1 LRRPLQVGW
10 AGRPW
15 RGPIVVGVLALTVVA
30 VVGVFVFRALGGTE
44 QLAVLLEQVQTIGSG
59 MRDWIEQSGPL
70 APFTYLVAK
79 AVTFIFLPWAGYPLN
94 VASGALFG
102 LFWGVILTALG
113 DTLGGCILYGL
124 SRWAGRPAVA
134 RILGESRMARVDRI
148 VDTGLGG
155 WRELLFFRV
164 VVPIPYNVV
173 SLAAG
178 LAPTLTLR
186 QYVTVTFLTAAPKV
200 FTVGIGAG
208 LVTGQWMEVAVA
220 VGLVVIAVVA
230 MLTLPSVRKALK
242 RVLQWMRREERIENS
257 TQSDLRS
264 H

>member
-1 LRRPLQVGW
+1 MKRPFQIGW
-10 AGRPW
+10 SALPR
-15 RGPIVVGVLALTVVA
+15 RGPVVVGLLALVVLGLVA
-30 VVGVFVFRALGGTE
+30 FFVVRALGSGE
-44 QLAVLLEQVQTIGSG
+44 QLAVFMEQLQTAGAS
-59 MRDWIEQSGPL
+59 MRDWIEQSGPW
-70 APFTYLVAK
+70 APLTYLAAK

-102 LFWGVILTALG
+102 LFWGVLLTALG
-113 DTLGGCILYGL
+113 DTLGGCILYVL

-134 RILGESRMARVDRI
+134 RILGESRMTRVDRV

-164 VVPIPYNVV
+164 VVPIPYNLV

-186 QYVTVTFLTAAPKV
+186 QYATVTFLTAAPKV

-208 LVTGQWMEVAVA
+208 LVTGEWMEVAVA
-220 VGLVVIAVVA
+220 GVLVVIAVAA
-230 MLTLPSVRKALK
+230 MLTLPSVREAFGRAL
-242 RVLQWMRREERIENS
+242 RWRRREQRIE
-257 TQSDLRS
+257 DGA
-264 H
+264 

>member
-1 LRRPLQVGW
+1 MKRPLRNEWVARLW
-10 AGRPW
+10 S
-15 RGPIVVGVLALTVVA
+15 GPVVVGLLALVVLAVIGFFVVRS
-30 VVGVFVFRALGGTE
+30 FGGSEQMAGLME
-44 QLAVLLEQVQTIGSG
+44 QLQTAGLR
-59 MRDWIEQSGPL
+59 MRDWIEQSGPW
-70 APFTYLVAK
+70 APLTYLVAK
-79 AVTFIFLPWAGYPLN
+79 AATFIFLPWAGYPLN

-164 VVPIPYNVV
+164 VVPIPYNLV

-186 QYVTVTFLTAAPKV
+186 QYATVTFLTAAPKV

-208 LVTGQWMEVAVA
+208 LVTGEWMEVAVA
-220 VGLVVIAVVA
+220 GGLVVIAVAA
-230 MLTLPSVRKALK
+230 MLTVRSVREALM
-242 RVLQWMRREERIENS
+242 RALRWRRREKRIEDG
-257 TQSDLRS
+257 TEQGT
-264 H
+264 

>member
-1 LRRPLQVGW
+1 L
-10 AGRPW
+10 
-15 RGPIVVGVLALTVVA
+15 LALVA
-30 VVGVFVFRALGGTE
+30 VAVIGFFVVRAFGGVQHLAALM
-44 QLAVLLEQVQTIGSG
+44 EQVQTVGLG
-59 MRDWIEQSGPL
+59 MRDWIETSGPWAPLSYL
-70 APFTYLVAK
+70 AAK
-79 AVTFIFLPWAGYPLN
+79 ALTFIFLPWAGYPLN

-102 LFWGVILTALG
+102 LFWGVMLTALG

-134 RILGESRMARVDRI
+134 RILGEDRMARVDRV

-164 VVPIPYNVV
+164 VVPIPYNFV

-186 QYVTVTFLTAAPKV
+186 QYAVVTFLTAAPKV

-220 VGLVVIAVVA
+220 GGLVVIAVAA
-230 MLTLPSVRKALK
+230 MLTVPSVREALR
-242 RVLQWMRREERIENS
+242 RVLRWRRREERIE
-257 TQSDLRS
+257 DGA
-264 H
+264 

>member
-1 LRRPLQVGW
+1 LRRPLQVEW
-10 AGRPW
+10 AGRLR
-15 RGPIVVGVLALTVVA
+15 RGPVVFGVLALIVLALVGVF
-30 VVGVFVFRALGGTE
+30 VVGVFGGAE
-44 QLAVLLEQVQTIGSG
+44 QLAMLVEQVQTFGLR
-59 MRDWIEQSGPL
+59 MRDWIEHSGPW
-70 APFTYLVAK
+70 APLTYLVAK

-102 LFWGVILTALG
+102 LFWGVVLTALG

-134 RILGESRMARVDRI
+134 RILGEGRMARVDRI

-164 VVPIPYNVV
+164 VVPIPYNLV

-186 QYVTVTFLTAAPKV
+186 QYAAVTFVTAAPKV

-208 LVTGQWMEVAVA
+208 LVTGEWMEVAVA
-220 VGLVVIAVVA
+220 GGLVVLAVAAV
-230 MLTLPSVRKALK
+230 LTVPSVRKALK
-242 RVLQWMRREERIENS
+242 RVLRWMRREERIE
-257 TQSDLRS
+257 DGA
-264 H
+264 

>member
-1 LRRPLQVGW
+1 MKRSIQIGSA
-10 AGRPW
+10 AGAW
-15 RGPIVVGVLALTVVA
+15 RGPVVVGLVA
-30 VVGVFVFRALGGTE
+30 VVVLAVIGFFVFRAFGGTQ
-44 QLAVLLEQVQTIGSG
+44 QLGALMEQVQTVGLG
-59 MRDWIEQSGPL
+59 MRDWIEQSGPW
-70 APFTYLVAK
+70 APLTYVAAK
-79 AVTFIFLPWAGYPLN
+79 AVTFMFLPWAGYPLN

-102 LFWGVILTALG
+102 LFWGVMLTALG

-134 RILGESRMARVDRI
+134 RIVGESRMARVDRI
-148 VDTGLGG
+148 IDTGLGG

-164 VVPIPYNVV
+164 VVPIPYNLV

-186 QYVTVTFLTAAPKV
+186 QYAIVTFLTAAPKI

-220 VGLVVIAVVA
+220 GALVVVAVAA
-230 MLTLPSVRKALK
+230 MLTLPSVRKALM
-242 RVLQWMRREERIENS
+242 RALRWRRREKRIE
-257 TQSDLRS
+257 DGV
-264 H
+264 

>member
-1 LRRPLQVGW
+1 MKRPLRNEW
-10 AGRPW
+10 AARLW
-15 RGPIVVGVLALTVVA
+15 SGPVVVGLLALVALAVIGFFVV
-30 VVGVFVFRALGGTE
+30 RAFGGSEQMAGLME
-44 QLAVLLEQVQTIGSG
+44 QLQTAGLR
-59 MRDWIEQSGPL
+59 MRDWIEQSGPW
-70 APFTYLVAK
+70 APLTYLVAK
-79 AVTFIFLPWAGYPLN
+79 AATFIFLPWAGYPLN

-134 RILGESRMARVDRI
+134 RILGESRMARVDRV

-164 VVPIPYNVV
+164 VVPIPYNLV

-186 QYVTVTFLTAAPKV
+186 QYATVTFLTAAPKV

-208 LVTGQWMEVAVA
+208 LVTGEWMEVAVA
-220 VGLVVIAVVA
+220 GGLVVIAVAA
-230 MLTLPSVRKALK
+230 MLTVRSVREALM
-242 RVLQWMRREERIENS
+242 RALRWRRREKRIEDG
-257 TQSDLRS
+257 TEQGT
-264 H
+264 

>member
-1 LRRPLQVGW
+1 MKRSLQIGW
-10 AGRPW
+10 SALPR
-15 RGPIVVGVLALTVVA
+15 RGPVVVGLLALMVLALVAFFVV
-30 VVGVFVFRALGGTE
+30 RALGSGE
-44 QLAVLLEQVQTIGSG
+44 QLAVIMEQLQTAGSS
-59 MRDWIEQSGPL
+59 MRDWVEQSGPW
-70 APFTYLVAK
+70 APLTYLAAK
-79 AVTFIFLPWAGYPLN
+79 AATFIFLPWAGYPLN

-102 LFWGVILTALG
+102 LFWGVVLTALG

-134 RILGESRMARVDRI
+134 RILGESRMVRVDRI

-164 VVPIPYNVV
+164 VVPIPYNLV

-186 QYVTVTFLTAAPKV
+186 QYATVTFLTAAPKV

-208 LVTGQWMEVAVA
+208 LVTGEWMEVAVA
-220 VGLVVIAVVA
+220 CLLVVIAVA
-230 MLTLPSVRKALK
+230 ATLTLPSVRETLRRAL
-242 RVLQWMRREERIENS
+242 RWRRKEQRIE
-257 TQSDLRS
+257 DGA
-264 H
+264 

>member
-1 LRRPLQVGW
+1 MRRSLQIEWVS
-10 AGRPW
+10 RPW
-15 RGPIVVGVLALTVVA
+15 RGPVLVGLLALVVLA
-30 VVGVFVFRALGGTE
+30 VVGFFIVRALGGSE
-44 QLAVLLEQVQTIGSG
+44 QLAVLLEQVQTIGLS

-102 LFWGVILTALG
+102 LFWGVMLTALG

-134 RILGESRMARVDRI
+134 RIVGEGRMARVYRVI
-148 VDTGLGG
+148 DTGLGG

-164 VVPIPYNVV
+164 VVPIPYNLV

-186 QYVTVTFLTAAPKV
+186 QYATVTFLTAAPKV

-208 LVTGQWMEVAVA
+208 LVTGEWMEVAVA
-220 VGLVVIAVVA
+220 CLLVVIAVAA
-230 MLTLPSVRKALK
+230 MLTLRSIREALM
-242 RVLQWMRREERIENS
+242 RALRWRRRETRLNEGA
-257 TQSDLRS
+257 
-264 H
+264 

>member
-1 LRRPLQVGW
+1 MRRTLRAEW

-15 RGPIVVGVLALTVVA
+15 LGRVVVGLLALAAVA
-30 VVGVFVFRALGGTE
+30 VIGFFAARSLGVGE
-44 QLAVLLEQVQTIGSG
+44 QLAGLMQQLQTIGLE
-59 MRDWIEQSGPL
+59 MRDWIERSGPW
-70 APFTYLVAK
+70 APLTYLVAK
-79 AVTFIFLPWAGYPLN
+79 AATFIFLPWAGYPLN

-113 DTLGGCILYGL
+113 DTLGGCILFGL

-164 VVPIPYNVV
+164 VVPIPYNFV

-178 LAPTLTLR
+178 LAPNLTLR
-186 QYVTVTFLTAAPKV
+186 QYALVTFLTAAPKV

-208 LVTGQWMEVAVA
+208 LVTGEWMEVAVA
-220 VGLVVIAVVA
+220 GGLVVIAVAA
-230 MLTLPSVRKALK
+230 MLTVPSVRNAFK
-242 RVLQWMRREERIENS
+242 RVLRWRRRENQLEEGA
-257 TQSDLRS
+257 
-264 H
+264 

>member
-1 LRRPLQVGW
+1 MRNEW
-10 AGRPW
+10 AARLW
-15 RGPIVVGVLALTVVA
+15 SGPVVVGLLALVALAVIGFFVV
-30 VVGVFVFRALGGTE
+30 RAFGGSEQMAGLME
-44 QLAVLLEQVQTIGSG
+44 QLQTAGLR
-59 MRDWIEQSGPL
+59 MRDWIEQSGPW
-70 APFTYLVAK
+70 APLTYLVAK
-79 AVTFIFLPWAGYPLN
+79 AATFIFLPWAGYPLN

-134 RILGESRMARVDRI
+134 RILGESRMSRVDRV

-164 VVPIPYNVV
+164 VVPIPYNLV

-208 LVTGQWMEVAVA
+208 LVTGEWMEVAVA
-220 VGLVVIAVVA
+220 GGLVVIAVAA
-230 MLTLPSVRKALK
+230 MLTVRSVREALM
-242 RVLQWMRREERIENS
+242 RALRWRRREKRIEDG
-257 TQSDLRS
+257 TEQGT
-264 H
+264 

>member
-1 LRRPLQVGW
+1 MRRSLQVEW
-10 AGRPW
+10 ASRPW
-15 RGPIVVGVLALTVVA
+15 RGPVLVGLLALVVLA
-30 VVGVFVFRALGGTE
+30 VVGLFILRAFGGTE
-44 QLAVLLEQVQTIGSG
+44 QLGAIMEQVQSVGLR
-59 MRDWIEQSGPL
+59 MRDWIEQSGPW
-70 APFTYLVAK
+70 APLTYLAAK
-79 AVTFIFLPWAGYPLN
+79 AITFICLPWAGYPLN

-102 LFWGVILTALG
+102 LFWGVVLTALG

-134 RILGESRMARVDRI
+134 RIVGEGRMARVDRI

-164 VVPIPYNVV
+164 VVPIPYNLV

-186 QYVTVTFLTAAPKV
+186 QYATVTFLTAAPKV

-208 LVTGQWMEVAVA
+208 LVTGEWMEVAVA
-220 VGLVVIAVVA
+220 CVLVVIAVAA
-230 MLTLPSVRKALK
+230 MLTVRSVREALM
-242 RVLQWMRREERIENS
+242 RALRWRRREKRLEES
-257 TQSDLRS
+257 T
-264 H
+264 

>member
-1 LRRPLQVGW
+1 MKRPLQIEWVT
-10 AGRPW
+10 RPW
-15 RGPIVVGVLALTVVA
+15 RGPILVGLLALLLLA
-30 VVGVFVFRALGGTE
+30 VVGYFVVRALGGTE
-44 QLAVLLEQVQTIGSG
+44 QLAALMEQVQTVGLR
-59 MRDWIEQSGPL
+59 MRDWIEQSGPW
-70 APFTYLVAK
+70 APVTYLVAK

-102 LFWGVILTALG
+102 LFWGVVLTALG

-134 RILGESRMARVDRI
+134 RILGESRMTRVDRV

-164 VVPIPYNVV
+164 VVPIPYNLV

-186 QYVTVTFLTAAPKV
+186 QYVTVTFLTCAPKV

-208 LVTGQWMEVAVA
+208 LVTGEWMEVAVA
-220 VGLVVIAVVA
+220 GGLVVISVAA
-230 MLTLPSVRKALK
+230 MLTLPSVRKAFM
-242 RVLQWMRREERIENS
+242 RVLRWRRREKRIEEG
-257 TQSDLRS
+257 TEKGT
-264 H
+264 

>member
-1 LRRPLQVGW
+1 MLALVVLL
-10 AGRPW
+10 
-15 RGPIVVGVLALTVVA
+15 VVGVLVVK
-30 VVGVFVFRALGGTE
+30 ALGGAE
-44 QLAVLLEQVQTIGSG
+44 HLATLLEQVQTIGLR
-59 MRDWIEQSGPL
+59 MRDWIEHSGPL
-70 APFTYLVAK
+70 APLTYLAAK

-102 LFWGVILTALG
+102 LFWGVVLTALG

-134 RILGESRMARVDRI
+134 RILGEGRMARVDRI

-164 VVPIPYNVV
+164 IVPVPYNIV

-186 QYVTVTFLTAAPKV
+186 QYAAVTFLTAAPKV

-208 LVTGQWMEVAVA
+208 LVTGEWMEVAVA
-220 VGLVVIAVVA
+220 GGLVVIAVA
-230 MLTLPSVRKALK
+230 ALLTRRNVREALV
-242 RVLQWMRREERIENS
+242 RALRWRRRENRLEEGA
-257 TQSDLRS
+257 
-264 H
+264 

>member
-1 LRRPLQVGW
+1 MKRALQMEWSARLCRSPV
-10 AGRPW
+10 
-15 RGPIVVGVLALTVVA
+15 VVGLLALVVLALAGFFVV
-30 VVGVFVFRALGGTE
+30 RAFGGGELLAGLME
-44 QLAVLLEQVQTIGSG
+44 QLQTAGSG
-59 MRDWIEQSGPL
+59 MRDWIERSGPW
-70 APFTYLVAK
+70 APLTYLAAK

-102 LFWGVILTALG
+102 LFWGVMLTALG

-124 SRWAGRPAVA
+124 SRWAGRPTVA
-134 RILGESRMARVDRI
+134 RILGESRMARVDRV

-164 VVPIPYNVV
+164 VVPIPYNLV

-186 QYVTVTFLTAAPKV
+186 QYATVTFLTAAPKV

-208 LVTGQWMEVAVA
+208 LVTGEWMEVAVA
-220 VGLVVIAVVA
+220 GVLVVVAVAA
-230 MLTLPSVRKALK
+230 MLTLPSVREAL
-242 RVLQWMRREERIENS
+242 RRALRWRRRENRIE
-257 TQSDLRS
+257 DGA
-264 H
+264 

>member
-1 LRRPLQVGW
+1 MKRPLQIGW
-10 AGRPW
+10 AARSW
-15 RGPIVVGVLALTVVA
+15 RGPVVVGLLALVVLAVIGFLVV
-30 VVGVFVFRALGGTE
+30 RALGGSE
-44 QLAVLLEQVQTIGSG
+44 QLSSLMEQVQTAGLG
-59 MRDWIEQSGPL
+59 MRDWIEQSGPW
-70 APFTYLVAK
+70 APLTYVAAK
-79 AVTFIFLPWAGYPLN
+79 AVTFMFLPWAGYPLN

-102 LFWGVILTALG
+102 LFWGVMLTALG

-134 RILGESRMARVDRI
+134 RIVGESRMARVDRI
-148 VDTGLGG
+148 IDTGLGG

-164 VVPIPYNVV
+164 VVPIPYNLV

-186 QYVTVTFLTAAPKV
+186 QYTIVTFLTAAPKV

-220 VGLVVIAVVA
+220 GALVVIAVAA
-230 MLTLPSVRKALK
+230 MLTLPSVRMALM
-242 RVLQWMRREERIENS
+242 RALRWRRREKRIE
-257 TQSDLRS
+257 DGA
-264 H
+264 

>member
-1 LRRPLQVGW
+1 MKRPLQIEW
-10 AGRPW
+10 AARPW
-15 RGPIVVGVLALTVVA
+15 RGPVFVGLLALVVLA
-30 VVGVFVFRALGGTE
+30 VVGFFVVRALGGTQ
-44 QLAVLLEQVQTIGSG
+44 QLAVIMEQVQTVGLR
-59 MRDWIEQSGPL
+59 MRDWIEQSGPW
-70 APFTYLVAK
+70 APLTYLAAK
-79 AVTFIFLPWAGYPLN
+79 AITFICLPWAGYPLN

-134 RILGESRMARVDRI
+134 RLVGESRMARVDRI
-148 VDTGLGG
+148 IDTGLGG

-164 VVPIPYNVV
+164 VVPIPYNLV

-186 QYVTVTFLTAAPKV
+186 QYATVTFLTAAPKV

-208 LVTGQWMEVAVA
+208 LVTGEWMEVAVA
-220 VGLVVIAVVA
+220 CLLVAIAVAA
-230 MLTLPSVRKALK
+230 MLTLRSVREALM
-242 RVLQWMRREERIENS
+242 RALRWTRREKRLEEEG
-257 TQSDLRS
+257 T
-264 H
+264 

>member
-1 LRRPLQVGW
+1 MRRSLQIEW
-10 AGRPW
+10 ASRPW
-15 RGPIVVGVLALTVVA
+15 RGPVLVGLLALVVLA
-30 VVGVFVFRALGGTE
+30 VVGFFIVRALGGTE
-44 QLAVLLEQVQTIGSG
+44 QLGAIMEQVQTVGLG
-59 MRDWIEQSGPL
+59 MRDWIEQSGPW
-70 APFTYLVAK
+70 APLTYLAAK
-79 AVTFIFLPWAGYPLN
+79 AITFICLPWAGYPLN

-134 RILGESRMARVDRI
+134 RILGERRMARVDRI

-186 QYVTVTFLTAAPKV
+186 QYATVTFLTAAPKV

-220 VGLVVIAVVA
+220 GALVVVAVAA
-230 MLTLPSVRKALK
+230 MLTLPSVRMALM
-242 RVLQWMRREERIENS
+242 RALRWRRREKRIEDG
-257 TQSDLRS
+257 TEQG
-264 H
+264 

>member
-1 LRRPLQVGW
+1 LQVGW
-10 AGRPW
+10 ASRPW
-15 RGPIVVGVLALTVVA
+15 RGPIIVGVLVLAVVA
-30 VVGVFVFRALGGTE
+30 VVGVFVIRALGSAG
-44 QLAVLLEQVQTIGSG
+44 QLAVLLDQVQTMGSS

-102 LFWGVILTALG
+102 LFWGVLLTALG

-124 SRWAGRPAVA
+124 SRWAGRPAVT
-134 RILGESRMARVDRI
+134 RILGEGRMTRVDRI

-164 VVPIPYNVV
+164 
-173 SLAAG
+173 
-178 LAPTLTLR
+178 
-186 QYVTVTFLTAAPKV
+186 LTAAPKV

-257 TQSDLRS
+257 IQSDFRG

>member
-1 LRRPLQVGW
+1 MKRPLQIEW
-10 AGRPW
+10 SGRQW
-15 RGPIVVGVLALTVVA
+15 RGPILVGLFALVVLA
-30 VVGVFVFRALGGTE
+30 VVGFFVIRALGGE
-44 QLAVLLEQVQTIGSG
+44 QQLAALMEQVQTVGLR
-59 MRDWIEQSGPL
+59 MRDWIEQSGPW

-79 AVTFIFLPWAGYPLN
+79 AVTFICLPWAGYPLN

-124 SRWAGRPAVA
+124 SRWAGRPTVA
-134 RILGESRMARVDRI
+134 RIVGESRMARVDRI
-148 VDTGLGG
+148 IDTGLGG

-164 VVPIPYNVV
+164 VVPIPYNLV

-186 QYVTVTFLTAAPKV
+186 QYAIVTFLTAAPKV

-208 LVTGQWMEVAVA
+208 LVTGEWMEVAVA
-220 VGLVVIAVVA
+220 CVLVVIAVAA
-230 MLTLPSVRKALK
+230 MLTVRSVREALMRALRWRRKEK
-242 RVLQWMRREERIENS
+242 RMEEEG
-257 TQSDLRS
+257 T
-264 H
+264 

>member
-1 LRRPLQVGW
+1 MRNEW
-10 AGRPW
+10 AARLW
-15 RGPIVVGVLALTVVA
+15 SGPVVVGLLALVALAVIGFFVV
-30 VVGVFVFRALGGTE
+30 RAFGGSEQMAGLME
-44 QLAVLLEQVQTIGSG
+44 QLQTAGLR
-59 MRDWIEQSGPL
+59 MRDWIEQSGPW
-70 APFTYLVAK
+70 APLTYLVAK
-79 AVTFIFLPWAGYPLN
+79 AATFIFLPWAGYPLN

-134 RILGESRMARVDRI
+134 RILGESRMARVDRV

-164 VVPIPYNVV
+164 VVPIPYNLV

-186 QYVTVTFLTAAPKV
+186 QYATVTFLTAAPKV

-208 LVTGQWMEVAVA
+208 LVTGEWMEVAVA
-220 VGLVVIAVVA
+220 GGLVVIAVAA
-230 MLTLPSVRKALK
+230 MLTVRSVREALM
-242 RVLQWMRREERIENS
+242 RALRWRRREKRIEDG
-257 TQSDLRS
+257 TEQGT
-264 H
+264 